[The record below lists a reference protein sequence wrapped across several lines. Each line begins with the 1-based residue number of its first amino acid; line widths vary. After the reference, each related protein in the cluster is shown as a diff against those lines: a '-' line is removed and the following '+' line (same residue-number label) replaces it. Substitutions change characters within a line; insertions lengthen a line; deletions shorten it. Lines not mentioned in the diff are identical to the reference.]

1 MTTRTQCYII
11 YLTDFKR
18 RFSSDIRNL
27 QYQYYDIGG
36 LIMAM
41 KKFKAES
48 QKLLDLMINSIYT
61 NKEIFLR
68 ELISN
73 ASDALDKL
81 HFKGLTDDSVGLSS
95 EDYEIR
101 LTPDKEARTLTISD
115 NGIGMTKDE
124 LENNLGTIAKSGSLD
139 FKRENTDEN
148 LDIIGQFGVGFY
160 SAFMVASKVTV
171 ISRAFG
177 SGEAWKWESSG
188 AEGYTVEP
196 ANKETAGTEITLFIK
211 ENTEN
216 DNYDQ
221 FIDEYGLQT
230 LVKKYSD
237 YIRYP
242 IRMMMTHSHPVPKPE
257 DAGDDW
263 KQEYEEHRALE
274 TLNSMVPIWKRKKGD
289 TTAEEYNEFYKNNF
303 YDFNDPARVITAAG
317 EGAINYNAV
326 LFIPSHA
333 PYDFYT
339 KEYKKGLALYSSG
352 VMIMEKCEDL
362 IPDYFNFVRGV
373 VDSSDLSLNIS
384 RELLQ
389 QNHVLKL
396 IRKNIEKKIKN
407 ELCSM
412 RDNERDKYEEFWK
425 AFGRVIKF
433 GVYSEYGANKD
444 MLSDLLLFFSAKEK
458 KMITL
463 DEYVAAMPEGQTL
476 IYFASSDSTD
486 RAAKLPN
493 TEAVLSHGYD
503 VLLCTEDIDEFCL
516 QALYNHKEKSFKN
529 VGSGNL
535 GLETDE
541 EKEAAKASAEEN
553 KGLLDAVKNALGDK
567 VKAVRTSSVLREH
580 PVALTSD
587 GPVSI
592 EMEKVLKGMPGNDG
606 IESEKVLEINENHPV
621 FATLKE
627 TASSGDSEKL
637 ALYAKI
643 LYDQA
648 RLIEGLPIEDPVE
661 YAKAVCSLMK

>member
-1 MTTRTQCYII
+1 
-11 YLTDFKR
+11 
-18 RFSSDIRNL
+18 
-27 QYQYYDIGG
+27 
-36 LIMAM
+36 M

-81 HFKGLTDDSVGLSS
+81 HFKGLTDDSVGLGTS
-95 EDYEIR
+95 DFAIT
-101 LTPDKEARTLTISD
+101 LTPDKESRTLKISD
-115 NGIGMTKDE
+115 NGIGMTKEE

-139 FKRENTDEN
+139 FKKENTAEDI
-148 LDIIGQFGVGFY
+148 DIIGQFGVGFY
-160 SAFMVASKVTV
+160 SAFMVASRVTV
-171 ISRAFG
+171 VSRAFG
-177 SGEAWKWESSG
+177 SEEAWKWESAG
-188 AEGYTVEP
+188 AEGYTIEAAEKDSV
-196 ANKETAGTEITLFIK
+196 GTDITLYIK
-211 ENTEN
+211 ENTETE
-216 DNYDQ
+216 NYDR
-221 FIDEYGLQT
+221 FTDEYGIQT

-242 IRMMMTHSHPVPKPE
+242 IKMMMTHTHPVPKPE

-263 KQEYEEHRALE
+263 KQEYEEHRELE
-274 TLNSMVPIWKRKKGD
+274 TFNSMVPIWKRKKGD
-289 TTAEEYNEFYKNNF
+289 TADEEYNEFYKNNF
-303 YDFNDPARVITAAG
+303 YDYTDPLKVITAGG
-317 EGAINYNAV
+317 EGAVNYNAV

-352 VMIMEKCEDL
+352 VMIMEKCEEL
-362 IPDYFNFVRGV
+362 LPDYYNFVRGV

-389 QNHVLKL
+389 QNHELKL

-407 ELCSM
+407 ELAAM
-412 RDNERDKYEEFWK
+412 RDNDRGKYEEFWK

-444 MLSDLLLFFSAKEK
+444 TLADLLIFFSAKEQ

-463 DEYVAAMPEGQTL
+463 DEYIAVMPESQKY

-493 TEAVLSHGYD
+493 TEAVLEHGYD

-516 QALYNHKEKSFKN
+516 QVINKYKDKEFKN
-529 VGSGNL
+529 VGGGNL
-535 GLETDE
+535 ELETEE
-541 EKEAAKASAEEN
+541 EKAAAKSSAEEN
-553 KGLLDAVKNALGDK
+553 KGLLDAIRDALGGK
-567 VKAVRTSSVLREH
+567 VKAVKTSAVLKEH
-580 PVALTSD
+580 PVALSSD

-592 EMEKVLKGMPGNDG
+592 EMEKVLKNMPGNDG
-606 IESEKVLEINENHPV
+606 ITSEKVLEINENHPV
-621 FATLKE
+621 FQAMKD
-627 TASSGDSEKL
+627 TAAAGDSEKL
-637 ALYAKI
+637 SLYAKI

-661 YAKAVCSLMK
+661 YAKAVCSLIK

>member
-1 MTTRTQCYII
+1 
-11 YLTDFKR
+11 
-18 RFSSDIRNL
+18 
-27 QYQYYDIGG
+27 
-36 LIMAM
+36 MAM

-81 HFKGLTDDSVGLSS
+81 HFKGLTDDSVGLGTS
-95 EDYEIR
+95 DFAIT
-101 LTPDKEARTLTISD
+101 LTPDKESRTLKISD
-115 NGIGMTKDE
+115 NGIGMTKEE

-139 FKRENTDEN
+139 FKKENTAEDI
-148 LDIIGQFGVGFY
+148 DIIGQFGVGFY
-160 SAFMVASKVTV
+160 SAFMVASRVTV
-171 ISRAFG
+171 VSRAFG
-177 SGEAWKWESSG
+177 SEEAWKWESAG
-188 AEGYTVEP
+188 AEGYTIEAAEKDSV
-196 ANKETAGTEITLFIK
+196 GTDITLYIK
-211 ENTEN
+211 ENTETE
-216 DNYDQ
+216 NYDR
-221 FIDEYGLQT
+221 FTDEYGIQT

-242 IRMMMTHSHPVPKPE
+242 IKMMMTHTHPVPKPE

-263 KQEYEEHRALE
+263 KQEYEEHRELE

-289 TTAEEYNEFYKNNF
+289 TADEEYNEFYKNNF
-303 YDFNDPARVITAAG
+303 YDYTAPLKVITAGG
-317 EGAINYNAV
+317 EGAVNYNAV

-352 VMIMEKCEDL
+352 VMIMEKCEEL
-362 IPDYFNFVRGV
+362 LPDYYNFVRGV

-389 QNHVLKL
+389 QNHELKL

-407 ELCSM
+407 ELAAM
-412 RDNERDKYEEFWK
+412 RDNDRGKYEEFWK

-444 MLSDLLLFFSAKEK
+444 TLADLLIFFSAKEQ

-463 DEYVAAMPEGQTL
+463 DEYIAVMPESQKY

-493 TEAVLSHGYD
+493 TEAVLEHGYD

-516 QALYNHKEKSFKN
+516 QVINKYKDKEFKN
-529 VGSGNL
+529 VGGGNL
-535 GLETDE
+535 ELETEE
-541 EKEAAKASAEEN
+541 EKAAAKSSAEEN
-553 KGLLDAVKNALGDK
+553 KGLLDAIRDALGGK
-567 VKAVRTSSVLREH
+567 VKAVKTSAVLKEH
-580 PVALTSD
+580 PVALSSD

-592 EMEKVLKGMPGNDG
+592 EMEKVLKNMPGNDG
-606 IESEKVLEINENHPV
+606 ITSEKVLEINENHPV
-621 FATLKE
+621 FQAMKD
-627 TASSGDSEKL
+627 TAAAGDSEKL
-637 ALYAKI
+637 SLYAKI

-661 YAKAVCSLMK
+661 YAKAVCSLIK

>member
-1 MTTRTQCYII
+1 
-11 YLTDFKR
+11 
-18 RFSSDIRNL
+18 
-27 QYQYYDIGG
+27 
-36 LIMAM
+36 MAV
-41 KKFKAES
+41 KEFKAES
-48 QKLLDLMINSIYT
+48 KKLLDLMINSIYT

-73 ASDALDKL
+73 ASDAVDKL
-81 HFKGLTDDSVGLSS
+81 HFKGLTDSSVGLNTG
-95 EDYEIR
+95 DYAIT
-101 LTPDKEARTLTISD
+101 LIPDKEARTLRIVD

-139 FKRENTDEN
+139 FKTNNASEE

-171 ISRAFG
+171 VSRAY
-177 SGEAWKWESSG
+177 GEDTAWKWESEG
-188 AEGYTVEP
+188 AEGYTIEEAEKSAV
-196 ANKETAGTEITLFIK
+196 GTEITLSIK

-216 DNYDQ
+216 ENYDMYLE
-221 FIDEYGLQT
+221 EYGIQN

-242 IRMMMTHSHPVPKPE
+242 IKMLMTHEHPIPKPE

-263 KQEYEEHRALE
+263 VQEYEEHSEME
-274 TLNSMVPIWKRKKGD
+274 TLNSMIPIWKRKKGEATD
-289 TTAEEYNEFYKNNF
+289 EEYAEFYKNNF
-303 YDFNDPARVITAAG
+303 YDYTDPAKVITASG
-317 EGAINYNAV
+317 EGAVNYNAV

-339 KEYKKGLALYSSG
+339 KEFKKGLALYSSG

-389 QNHVLKL
+389 QNHQLKR
-396 IRKNIEKKIKN
+396 ISKAVEKKIKN
-407 ELCSM
+407 ELLALCKDD
-412 RDNERDKYEEFWK
+412 REKYEEFWK
-425 AFGRVIKF
+425 AFGRVLKF
-433 GVYSEYGANKD
+433 GVYSDYGAHKD
-444 MLSDLLLFFSAKEK
+444 TLQDLLVFYSAKEE

-463 DEYVAAMPEGQTL
+463 EEYVAAMPENQKY
-476 IYFASSDSTD
+476 IYFAASDSTE

-493 TEAVLSHGYD
+493 TEAVLDHDFD
-503 VLLCTEDIDEFCL
+503 VLLCTDDVDEFAL
-516 QALYNHKEKSFKN
+516 QILRTYKEKEFKN

-535 GLETDE
+535 ELETEE
-541 EKEAAKASAEEN
+541 EKEAAKTAAEEN
-553 KGLLDAVKNALGDK
+553 KGLLDAIKDALGGK
-567 VKAVRTSSVLREH
+567 VKSVKTSSVLKEH
-580 PVALTSD
+580 PVALSSD

-592 EMEKVLKGMPGNDG
+592 EMEKVLKNMPGNDG
-606 IESEKVLEINENHPV
+606 IASQKVLEINENHEV
-621 FATLKE
+621 FASLRQI
-627 TASSGDSEKL
+627 AADGDSTKL
-637 ALYAKI
+637 ALYAGI
-643 LYDQA
+643 LYEQA
-648 RLIEGLPIEDPVE
+648 RLIEGLPVEDPIA

>member
-1 MTTRTQCYII
+1 
-11 YLTDFKR
+11 
-18 RFSSDIRNL
+18 
-27 QYQYYDIGG
+27 
-36 LIMAM
+36 MAM

-81 HFKGLTDDSVGLSS
+81 RFKGLTDDSVGLGMS
-95 EDYEIR
+95 DFAIT
-101 LTPDKEARTLTISD
+101 LTPDKESRTLKISD
-115 NGIGMTKDE
+115 NGIGMTKEE

-139 FKRENTDEN
+139 FKKENTAEDI
-148 LDIIGQFGVGFY
+148 DIIGQFGVGFY
-160 SAFMVASKVTV
+160 SAFMVASRVTV
-171 ISRAFG
+171 VSRAFG
-177 SGEAWKWESSG
+177 SEEAWKWESSG
-188 AEGYTVEP
+188 AEGYTIE
-196 ANKETAGTEITLFIK
+196 AAEKDTAGTDITLYIK
-211 ENTEN
+211 ENTETE
-216 DNYDQ
+216 NYDR
-221 FIDEYGLQT
+221 FTDEYGIQT

-242 IRMMMTHSHPVPKPE
+242 IKMMMTHTHPIPKPE

-263 KQEYEEHRALE
+263 KQEYEEHRELE
-274 TLNSMVPIWKRKKGD
+274 ILNSMVPIWKRKKGD
-289 TTAEEYNEFYKNNF
+289 TSDEEYNEFYKNNF
-303 YDFNDPARVITAAG
+303 YDYTDPMKVITAGG
-317 EGAINYNAV
+317 EGAVNYNAV

-352 VMIMEKCEDL
+352 VMIMEKCEEL
-362 IPDYFNFVRGV
+362 LPDYYNFVRGV

-389 QNHVLKL
+389 QNHELKL

-407 ELCSM
+407 ELASM
-412 RDNERDKYEEFWK
+412 RDNDREKYEEFWK

-433 GVYSEYGANKD
+433 GVYSEYGTNKD
-444 MLSDLLLFFSAKEK
+444 TLADLLIFFSAKEQ
-458 KMITL
+458 KMVTL
-463 DEYVAAMPEGQTL
+463 DEYVAVMPESQKY

-493 TEAVLSHGYD
+493 TEAVLEHGYD

-516 QALYNHKEKSFKN
+516 QVINKYKDKEFKN
-529 VGSGNL
+529 VGGGNL
-535 GLETDE
+535 ELETEE
-541 EKEAAKASAEEN
+541 EKAAAKSSAEEN
-553 KGLLDAVKNALGDK
+553 KGLLDAIRDALGGK
-567 VKAVRTSSVLREH
+567 VKEVRTSAVLKEH
-580 PVALTSD
+580 PVALSSD

-592 EMEKVLKGMPGNDG
+592 EMEKVLKNMPGNDG
-606 IESEKVLEINENHPV
+606 ITSEKVLEINESHPV
-621 FATLKE
+621 FQAMKD
-627 TASSGDSEKL
+627 TAAAGDSEKL

-661 YAKAVCSLMK
+661 YAKEVCSLIK

>member
-1 MTTRTQCYII
+1 
-11 YLTDFKR
+11 
-18 RFSSDIRNL
+18 
-27 QYQYYDIGG
+27 
-36 LIMAM
+36 MAM

-81 HFKGLTDDSVGLSS
+81 RFKGLTDDSVGLGMS
-95 EDYEIR
+95 DFAIT
-101 LTPDKEARTLTISD
+101 LTPDKESRTLKISD
-115 NGIGMTKDE
+115 NGIGMTKEE

-139 FKRENTDEN
+139 FKKENTAEDI
-148 LDIIGQFGVGFY
+148 DIIGQFGVGFY
-160 SAFMVASKVTV
+160 SAFMVASRVTV
-171 ISRAFG
+171 VSRAFG
-177 SGEAWKWESSG
+177 SEEAWKWESSG
-188 AEGYTVEP
+188 AEGYTIE
-196 ANKETAGTEITLFIK
+196 AAEKDTAGTDITLYIK
-211 ENTEN
+211 ENTETE
-216 DNYDQ
+216 NYDR
-221 FIDEYGLQT
+221 FTDEYGIQT

-242 IRMMMTHSHPVPKPE
+242 IKMMMTHTHPIPKPE

-263 KQEYEEHRALE
+263 KQEYEEHRELE

-289 TTAEEYNEFYKNNF
+289 TADEEYNEFYKNNF
-303 YDFNDPARVITAAG
+303 YDYTDPMKVITAGG
-317 EGAINYNAV
+317 EGAVNYNAV

-352 VMIMEKCEDL
+352 VMIMEKCEEL
-362 IPDYFNFVRGV
+362 LPDYYNFIRGV

-389 QNHVLKL
+389 QNHELKL

-407 ELCSM
+407 ELASM
-412 RDNERDKYEEFWK
+412 RDNDREKYEEFWK

-433 GVYSEYGANKD
+433 GVYSEYGTNKD
-444 MLSDLLLFFSAKEK
+444 TLADLLIFFSAKEQ
-458 KMITL
+458 KMVTL
-463 DEYVAAMPEGQTL
+463 DEYIAVMPESQKY

-493 TEAVLSHGYD
+493 TEAVLEHGYD

-516 QALYNHKEKSFKN
+516 QVINKYKDKEFKN
-529 VGSGNL
+529 VGGGNL
-535 GLETDE
+535 ELETEE
-541 EKEAAKASAEEN
+541 EKAAAKSSTEEN
-553 KGLLDAVKNALGDK
+553 KGLLDAIRDALGGK
-567 VKAVRTSSVLREH
+567 VKEVRTSAVLKEH
-580 PVALTSD
+580 PVALSSD

-592 EMEKVLKGMPGNDG
+592 EMEKVLKNMPGNDG
-606 IESEKVLEINENHPV
+606 ITSEKVLEINESHPV
-621 FATLKE
+621 FQAMKD
-627 TASSGDSEKL
+627 TAAAGDSEKL

-661 YAKAVCSLMK
+661 YAKAVCSLIK

>member
-1 MTTRTQCYII
+1 
-11 YLTDFKR
+11 
-18 RFSSDIRNL
+18 
-27 QYQYYDIGG
+27 
-36 LIMAM
+36 MAM

-81 HFKGLTDDSVGLSS
+81 RFKSLTDDSVGL
-95 EDYEIR
+95 DLGDFAIT
-101 LTPDKEARTLTISD
+101 LTPDKEARTLKISD
-115 NGIGMTKDE
+115 NGIGMTREE

-139 FKRENTDEN
+139 FKKENSAEEI
-148 LDIIGQFGVGFY
+148 DIIGQFGVGFY
-160 SAFMVASKVTV
+160 SAFMVASRVSV
-171 ISRAFG
+171 VSRAFG
-177 SGEAWKWESSG
+177 AEGAWKWESAG
-188 AEGYTVEP
+188 AEGYTIEE
-196 ANKETAGTEITLFIK
+196 ADKESAGTDITLWIK
-211 ENTEN
+211 ENTETE
-216 DNYDQ
+216 NYDR
-221 FIDEYGLQT
+221 FTDEYGLQS

-242 IRMMMTHSHPVPKPE
+242 IKMMMTHTHPIPKPE

-263 KQEYEEHRALE
+263 KQEYEEHRELE
-274 TLNSMVPIWKRKKGD
+274 TLNSMVPIWKRKKGEATD
-289 TTAEEYNEFYKNNF
+289 EEYSDFYKNNF
-303 YDFNDPARVITAAG
+303 YDYSDPMKVITAAG
-317 EGAINYNAV
+317 EGAVNYSAV

-362 IPDYFNFVRGV
+362 LPDYYNFVRGV

-389 QNHVLKL
+389 QNHELKL
-396 IRKNIEKKIKN
+396 IRKNLEKKIKN
-407 ELCSM
+407 ELAAM
-412 RDNERDKYEEFWK
+412 RDGSREKYEEFWK

-444 MLSDLLLFFSAKEK
+444 TLADLLIFYSAKEQ
-458 KMITL
+458 KMVTL
-463 DEYVAAMPEGQTL
+463 DEYTAAMPESQKY

-493 TEAVLSHGYD
+493 TEAVLDRGYD

-516 QALYNHKEKSFKN
+516 QVVNKYKDKEFKN
-529 VGSGNL
+529 VGGGNL
-535 GLETDE
+535 ELETEE
-541 EKEAAKASAEEN
+541 EKAASKAAAEEN
-553 KGLLDAVKNALGDK
+553 RGLLDALRDALGGK
-567 VKAVRTSSVLREH
+567 VKEVRTSSVLKEH
-580 PVALTSD
+580 PVALSSD

-592 EMEKVLKGMPGNDG
+592 EMEKVLKNMPGNDG
-606 IESEKVLEINENHPV
+606 ITSEKVLEINENHPV
-621 FATLKE
+621 FQAVKDIAAAGE
-627 TASSGDSEKL
+627 SEKL
-637 ALYAKI
+637 SLYAKI
-643 LYDQA
+643 LYEQA
-648 RLIEGLPIEDPVE
+648 RLIEGLPVEDPIE